1 MTDLTPYRGKRA
13 LVCGG
18 RDFDH
23 FDDVWRTLN
32 ALDPCA
38 VIQGGA
44 TGADSLAATWWRTHY
59 TDEPETYPPRR
70 EDAKRWGHARACTM
84 RNARMLAEGRPDGLK
99 VILAGGLDPENVGD
113 AVRRVKPWG
122 VDVATG
128 VEAERGEPGQKDA
141 RKVRRFIENAR
152 AAAPEE
158 DEFGPDPEAGGP
170 FDWMQDG
177 SP

>member
-1 MTDLTPYRGKRA
+1 MSADLTPYRGKRA

-84 RNARMLAEGRPDGLK
+84 RNARMLAEGRPDY
-99 VILAGGLDPENVGD
+99 VLAFPGGRGTEDMVAKAKAAGVPVLR
-113 AVRRVKPWG
+113 VRRDGTVE
-122 VDVATG
+122 VD
-128 VEAERGEPGQKDA
+128 E
-141 RKVRRFIENAR
+141 
-152 AAAPEE
+152 
-158 DEFGPDPEAGGP
+158 
-170 FDWMQDG
+170 
-177 SP
+177 S